1 MVLCGNKLDLNRYF
15 FKYSD
20 VNTDTATK
28 FALDNNLYYF
38 EVSALRNEG
47 INKMLYTVISELPLF
62 QGYNMKKEI
71 IALELE
77 KQNQPNLNIS
87 VLSDIKE
94 EEIQEKAVKNVIN
107 VNNKEITVTKKKS
120 KCC

>member
-1 MVLCGNKLDLNRYF
+1 
-15 FKYSD
+15 
-20 VNTDTATK
+20 
-28 FALDNNLYYF
+28 
-38 EVSALRNEG
+38 
-47 INKMLYTVISELPLF
+47 MLYTVISELPLF